1 MPIKRINNKGIGLVE
16 VILSLGIAVIVITSL
31 VSLAV
36 FTLRA
41 SQQSRYLLEGSKLA
55 SEEIELVRT
64 LKDKS
69 TSWSDFQSKISGCIG
84 SGQRCHINST
94 GTNTSNVHETIDGFM
109 DRYFYV
115 VPVVGSNDQIY
126 TITAVVEWRFG
137 AGADK
142 RTVIVSEVSNW
153 RNR

>member
-1 MPIKRINNKGIGLVE
+1 MPIAKINNKGIGLVE

-64 LKDKS
+64 FKDKS
-69 TSWSDFQSKISGCIG
+69 STWIEFRSAIG
-84 SGQRCHINST
+84 SCSSSAPCHINSGGT
-94 GTNTSNVHETIDGFM
+94 GKNNGAEHIDFM
-109 DRYFYV
+109 DRYFYAV
-115 VPVVGSNDQIY
+115 QGSSDQIY

-137 AGADK
+137 AGANK
-142 RTVIVSEVSNW
+142 KTVIVSEVSNW
-153 RNR
+153 RNK

>member
-1 MPIKRINNKGIGLVE
+1 MMRINSKGIGLVE

-64 LKDKS
+64 FKDNS
-69 TSWSDFQSKISGCIG
+69 TTWSAFRTAINGCT
-84 SGQRCHINST
+84 SSSPCYINSGGT
-94 GTNTSNVHETIDGFM
+94 GRTGGKEGIDFM
-109 DRYFYV
+109 DRYFYAAQ
-115 VPVVGSNDQIY
+115 GASDQIY

-142 RTVIVSEVSNW
+142 KTVIVSEVSNW
-153 RNR
+153 RNK

>member
-1 MPIKRINNKGIGLVE
+1 MPIAKLNNKGIGLVE

-64 LKDKS
+64 FKDKS
-69 TSWSDFQSKISGCIG
+69 TTWNAFSTAISGCTIANP
-84 SGQRCHINST
+84 CYINSGGT
-94 GTNTSNVHETIDGFM
+94 GKVNGKEGIDFM
-109 DRYFYV
+109 DRYFYATQ
-115 VPVVGSNDQIY
+115 GASDQIY

>member
-1 MPIKRINNKGIGLVE
+1 MPIKKLTNKGIGLVE

-36 FTLRA
+36 FTLRS

-64 LKDKS
+64 FKDKS
-69 TSWSDFQSKISGCIG
+69 NTWSDFRTAINGCTIA
-84 SGQRCHINST
+84 SPCYINSGGT
-94 GTNTSNVHETIDGFM
+94 GKVNGKEGIDFM
-109 DRYFYV
+109 DRYFYAV
-115 VPVVGSNDQIY
+115 QGATDQIY

-137 AGADK
+137 AGANK
-142 RTVIVSEVSNW
+142 KTVIVSEVSNW
-153 RNR
+153 RNK

>member
-1 MPIKRINNKGIGLVE
+1 MSIRRLNNRGIGLIE
-16 VILSLGIAVIVITSL
+16 VILSLGIAVVVITAL

-69 TSWSDFQSKISGCIG
+69 TTWSDFQSEISGCIG
-84 SGQRCHINST
+84 TAQRCHINSN
-94 GTNTSNVHETIDGFM
+94 GTNASNGAETIDSFM
-109 DRYFYV
+109 DRYFYAV
-115 VPVVGSNDQIY
+115 QGATDQIY
-126 TITAVVEWRFG
+126 TITAIVEWRFG
-137 AGADK
+137 TGADK
-142 RTVIVSEVSNW
+142 KTIIVSEVSNW
-153 RNR
+153 RNK

>member
-1 MPIKRINNKGIGLVE
+1 MSIKRISNNGIGLVE

-69 TSWSDFQSKISGCIG
+69 TTWAIFRNAISGC
-84 SGQRCHINST
+84 SAANPCFINSG
-94 GTNTSNVHETIDGFM
+94 GTNKVNGKEGIDFM

-115 VPVVGSNDQIY
+115 AQGATDQIY

-137 AGADK
+137 AGSPK